1 MMEVILLEKIRNLGN
16 LGDKI
21 TVRGGYGRN
30 YLIPY
35 GKAVLAT
42 KENLASFEVKRA
54 EFEASQSEKLA
65 AALARK
71 EKILAVAQVIVA
83 AQAAD
88 EGRLY
93 GSVGPREIAEAMT
106 QQGLEILKSEVRMP
120 LGPIR
125 EVGETTLALQLHTDV
140 VADIVVKVVASE

>member
-1 MMEVILLEKIRNLGN
+1 MEVILLEKVRNLGN

-21 TVRGGYGRN
+21 DVRGGYGRN

-42 KENLASFEVKRA
+42 KANLASFEAKRA
-54 EFEASQSEKLA
+54 EFEKSHAEKLA

-71 EKILAVAQVIVA
+71 EQIAAVAQVIVA

-93 GSVGPREIAEAMT
+93 GSVGPREIAEAMAK
-106 QQGLEILKSEVRMP
+106 QGLDVLKSEVRMP

-125 EVGETTLALQLHTDV
+125 EVGETTLALYLHTDV
-140 VADIVVKVVASE
+140 VADIVVKVIASE

>member
-1 MMEVILLEKIRNLGN
+1 MEVILLEKIRNLGN

-21 TVRGGYGRN
+21 EVRGGYARN

-42 KENLASFEVKRA
+42 KVNLASFEAKRA
-54 EFEASQSEKLA
+54 EFEKSQAEKLA
-65 AALARK
+65 AALVRK
-71 EKILAVAQVIVA
+71 EKLAALAHVVVA

-93 GSVGPREIAEAMT
+93 GSVGPREIADAIIK
-106 QQGLEILKSEVRMP
+106 QGIDVLKSEVRMP

-125 EVGETTLALQLHTDV
+125 EVGEKTLSIQLHTDV
-140 VADIVVKVVASE
+140 IADLVIKVVASE

>member
-1 MMEVILLEKIRNLGN
+1 MEVILLEKIRNLGN

-21 TVRGGYGRN
+21 EVRGGYARN

-42 KENLASFEVKRA
+42 KANLATFEAKRA
-54 EFEASQSEKLA
+54 EFEQSQTEKLA

-71 EKILAVAQVIVA
+71 EKLVALAQVMVA

-93 GSVGPREIAEAMT
+93 GSVGPREIADAIVK
-106 QQGLEILKSEVRMP
+106 QGVEILKSEVRMP

-125 EVGETTLALQLHTDV
+125 EVGETTLSIQLHTDV
-140 VADIVVKVVASE
+140 VADVIIKVVASE

>member
-1 MMEVILLEKIRNLGN
+1 MEIILLEKIRKLGN
-16 LGDKI
+16 FGDKI
-21 TVRGGYGRN
+21 RVRGGHARN

-42 KENLASFEVKRA
+42 KANLANFEAKRA
-54 EFEASQSEKLA
+54 EFEQSQTEKLA

-71 EKILAVAQVIVA
+71 EKLVAIGQVIVA

-93 GSVGPREIAEAMT
+93 GSVGPREIADAIVK
-106 QQGLEILKSEVRMP
+106 QGIEILKSEVRMP

-125 EVGETTLALQLHTDV
+125 EVGETTLSIQLHTDV
-140 VADIVVKVVASE
+140 VADVIIKVIASE

>member
-1 MMEVILLEKIRNLGN
+1 MEVILLEKIRNLGN